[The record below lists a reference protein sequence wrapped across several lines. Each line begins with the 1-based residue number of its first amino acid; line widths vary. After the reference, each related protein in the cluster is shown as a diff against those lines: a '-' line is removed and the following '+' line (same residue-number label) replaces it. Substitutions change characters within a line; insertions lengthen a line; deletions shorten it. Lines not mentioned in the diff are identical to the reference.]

1 MITVKFTKNA
11 PSGYDGS
18 GKEEYQI
25 TEKQLSNFKKY
36 GNYKIEILNTS
47 SKAKEVVSSSPD
59 DSWTNAEIKEYLDGK
74 GISYDTKDNKATLL
88 SLVGT

>member
-11 PSGYDGS
+11 PSGYDGN
-18 GKEEYQI
+18 GREEYQI

-47 SKAKEVVSSSPD
+47 SEAKKVVSSSPD
-59 DSWTNAEIKEYLDGK
+59 DTWTNAKIMEYLDGE
-74 GISYDTKDNKATLL
+74 GISYSKTDNKATLL
-88 SLVGT
+88 SLIGT

>member
-11 PSGYDGS
+11 PSGFDGN

-47 SKAKEVVSSSPD
+47 SEANKVVSSSPD
-59 DSWTNAEIKEYLDGK
+59 STWTNAKIMDYLDGE
-74 GISYDTKDNKATLL
+74 GVSYDSKDNKATLL
-88 SLVGT
+88 SKV